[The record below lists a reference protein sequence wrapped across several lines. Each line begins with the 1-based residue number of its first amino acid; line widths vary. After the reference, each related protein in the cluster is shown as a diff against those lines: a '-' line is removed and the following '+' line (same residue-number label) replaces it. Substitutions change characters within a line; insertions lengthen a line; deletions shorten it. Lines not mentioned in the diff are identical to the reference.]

1 MLRFYSPTISG
12 TINMAKM
19 YVFQASPRFLMQS
32 AFVSIKLR
40 KIGYSGVGKVYMGPN
55 GDEGQS
61 LEYPC

>member
-1 MLRFYSPTISG
+1 
-12 TINMAKM
+12 MAKM